1 MCVSATD
8 NSQPVMMW
16 VKVSEVVW
24 ISLLSTVDFM
34 AGDRLAS
41 GLGGEV
47 RGEAW
52 RGPDHDESWIAN
64 MMCTCLIRGRQTVHR
79 FLAGFLI
86 VLNRFERT
94 PAACPQAILLPPL

>member
-24 ISLLSTVDFM
+24 ISLLSMVDFM

-41 GLGGEV
+41 GLGGGV

-52 RGPDHDESWIAN
+52 QGPDHD
-64 MMCTCLIRGRQTVHR
+64 
-79 FLAGFLI
+79 GFLTI
-86 VLNRFERT
+86 LNRFEHI
-94 PAACPQAILLPPL
+94 PCCLSPGHIAASSLGILGSPWGSRHLTLKL